1 MLFVSRGEE
10 RSQVMSTKMGFWR
23 YALASAA
30 VLMFCG
36 SAASARIIE
45 AKGIS
50 TIEKGAVLVYV
61 NLELD
66 EVAGIDTRIQ
76 LTNTAEFLTTV
87 DCFYINANSH
97 CGGDGGPVCSTDLDC
112 SNQGFPGLR
121 CVPGWAKTDFRL
133 TLTKRQPL
141 SWSLGAGLN
150 KLPLADFPGQG
161 GLFNTGAIP
170 PAPENPF
177 VGELRCVQKDVGDPD
192 RPSDRNDLKGE
203 STFVRQVGGEIDAA
217 KSNAIAI
224 KAIEGAQDGEPN
236 TLNIG
241 GPDAEYGSF
250 PAAGQ
255 ESNIG
260 CPNIWTVNHFFEGA
274 QVVTHD
280 GSFARSVNSKL
291 TVVPCSA
298 NLLVDVPG
306 SATLQFL
313 IYNEFEQRFSSSTRI
328 DCYDERR
335 LADIDTRPGPDG
347 DSRSIF
353 SVGTQG
359 TLTGMSRVRSVSG
372 PTDNEDQYDG
382 NGVLLHIEEIWG
394 LGTCTG
400 VAATG
405 SDGEWSPTA
414 TCAVDSDCGDG
425 ETCVASGLP
434 YKTTAANV
442 QFQGS
447 RSQGDR
453 IILP

>member
-1 MLFVSRGEE
+1 
-10 RSQVMSTKMGFWR
+10 MSTKKGFWR

-45 AKGIS
+45 AKGIT
-50 TIEKGAVLVYV
+50 TIEKGAILVYV
-61 NLELD
+61 DLELSSED
-66 EVAGIDTRIQ
+66 GIDTLIQ
-76 LTNTAEFLTTV
+76 LTNTSDFLTTV

-97 CGGDGGPVCSTDLDC
+97 CGGDGGPVCSTDADC
-112 SNQGFPGLR
+112 AEAGFPGLR

-133 TLTKRQPL
+133 TLTKRQPI
-141 SWSLGAGLN
+141 SWSLGDGLGR
-150 KLPLADFPGQG
+150 LPLADQPGQAG
-161 GLFNTGAIP
+161 QFNEGAVP
-170 PAPENPF
+170 PAPEDPF
-177 VGELRCVQKDVGDPD
+177 IGELRCVQKDVGDPE

-203 STFVRQVGGEIDAA
+203 TTFVRTVGDQIDAH

-224 KAIEGAQDGEPN
+224 KAIEGAQDGDPN

-250 PAAGQ
+250 PAPGQ

-274 QVVTHD
+274 PVVTHD
-280 GSFARSVNSKL
+280 GSIARNVNSKL

-298 NLLVDVPG
+298 NLLVDEPG

-347 DSRSIF
+347 DRRSIF

-372 PTDNEDQYDG
+372 PTDNDDQYDG
-382 NGVLLHIEEIWG
+382 NGVLLHIEENWG
-394 LGTCTG
+394 LGTCGFGATSN
-400 VAATG
+400 ATG
-405 SDGEWSPTA
+405 GAPEA
-414 TCAVDSDCGDG
+414 TCSADSDCPEGA
-425 ETCVASGLP
+425 TCVAAGLP

-453 IILP
+453 MILP

>member
-1 MLFVSRGEE
+1 MMFVSRGEE
-10 RSQVMSTKMGFWR
+10 RSQVMSTKVGFWR
-23 YALASAA
+23 SALATAA

-50 TIEKGAVLVYV
+50 TIEKGAILVYMD
-61 NLELD
+61 LELD
-66 EVAGIDTRIQ
+66 TADGIDTRIQ
-76 LTNTAEFLTTV
+76 LTNTSEFLTTV
-87 DCFYINANSH
+87 DCFYINANGH
-97 CGGDGGPVCSTDLDC
+97 CGGPGGPICETNADC
-112 SNQGFPGLR
+112 LPGLQ

-133 TLTKRQPL
+133 SLTKRQPL
-141 SWSLGAGLN
+141 SWSLGDGLSR
-150 KLPLADFPGQG
+150 LPLADFPGQAG
-161 GLFNTGAIP
+161 QFNTGAIP
-170 PAPENPF
+170 PAPEDPF
-177 VGELRCVQKDVGDPD
+177 VGELRCIQKDVGDPE

-203 STFVRQVGGEIDAA
+203 STFVRLVNDEIDAH

-236 TLNIG
+236 VLNIG
-241 GPDAEYGSF
+241 GPAAEYGAF
-250 PAAGQ
+250 PAPGQ

-260 CPNIWTVNHFFEGA
+260 CPNIWTVNHYFEGA

-280 GSFARSVNSKL
+280 GGSARNVNSKL
-291 TVVPCSA
+291 TVVPCA
-298 NLLVDVPG
+298 ADLLLDNPG

-347 DSRSIF
+347 NRRSIF

-372 PTDNEDQYDG
+372 PTDNEDEYDG
-382 NGVLLHIEEIWG
+382 NGVLLHIEELWG
-394 LGTCTG
+394 LGTCVG
-400 VAATG
+400 AAG
-405 SDGEWSPTA
+405 AQKGDDDSAEA
-414 TCAVDSDCGDG
+414 TCSADSDCEEGDV
-425 ETCVASGLP
+425 CVASGLP

-453 IILP
+453 MILP